1 MLPPGRLEADTT
13 FLLLEIKA
21 FSFLTAVNFYSDIH
35 PSPSK
40 NLRQNHPSP
49 SKNLDKTKQKMTP
62 SLGIK

>member
-40 NLRQNHPSP
+40 NL
-49 SKNLDKTKQKMTP
+49 DKTKQKMTP